1 MPAAQ
6 AAEHEVTISLATRP
20 RQACNGVS
28 FMVLNTADRAVL
40 LTGLSLFG
48 DPGRVRIYTMK
59 ATDPVTIC
67 RRNEAVYDWRRYME
81 IQDLETV
88 PLTFSEPVRVPFRDP
103 VPISPGEARRIYVY
117 SYATD
122 AHGRQEGNQGIAYRR
137 FRQRL
142 CVENGH
148 IACRMAEGNF
158 GGQFRA
164 MEWDGIFIKL
174 QMVNDIIPAGILHYQ
189 LVEPSSEEF
198 TAAHERFSGLVFTLA
213 DFSDAERGEAGIGPT
228 NRHLIDEWKGRSQ
241 RSAKTNSDRPN
252 SEETLS
258 ETGSHDFDADNGEVE
273 NYDSDNAAPAGG
285 KPDAPLWRTRRGA
298 AADSVGVPNVVC
310 TREQ

>member
-122 AHGRQEGNQGIAYRR
+122 AHGRQ
-137 FRQRL
+137 
-142 CVENGH
+142 
-148 IACRMAEGNF
+148 
-158 GGQFRA
+158 
-164 MEWDGIFIKL
+164 
-174 QMVNDIIPAGILHYQ
+174 
-189 LVEPSSEEF
+189 
-198 TAAHERFSGLVFTLA
+198 
-213 DFSDAERGEAGIGPT
+213 
-228 NRHLIDEWKGRSQ
+228 
-241 RSAKTNSDRPN
+241 
-252 SEETLS
+252 
-258 ETGSHDFDADNGEVE
+258 
-273 NYDSDNAAPAGG
+273 
-285 KPDAPLWRTRRGA
+285 
-298 AADSVGVPNVVC
+298 
-310 TREQ
+310 